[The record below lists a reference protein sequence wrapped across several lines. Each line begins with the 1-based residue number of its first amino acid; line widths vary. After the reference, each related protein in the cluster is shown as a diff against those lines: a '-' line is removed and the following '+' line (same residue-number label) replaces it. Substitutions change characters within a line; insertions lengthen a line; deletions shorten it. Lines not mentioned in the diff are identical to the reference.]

1 MNEKLVER
9 VKQCPTLP
17 SLPRIAIEILAL
29 AENPN
34 VALPALARIV
44 SQDAA
49 LVSKVLRTVNS
60 SFYGLSQRVS
70 GIDHALVVLGMEGV
84 KTLVLG
90 FSLVADLKKAKPRGG
105 FDHLAYWRRSLY
117 GATAA
122 RIFAEQFGVPLLEEA
137 FLSALLMDIG
147 MLALD
152 QVLGAEYAEITA
164 KAPSHAGLGPMEM
177 AALGMNHAEVTAVLA
192 QHWKLPPSLAL
203 PMAHHHK
210 PQLLE
215 ESSEKQV
222 AEVVW
227 LAGRVADVFVDK
239 QPEWSLC
246 DVRRVC
252 MDKYRINELDCD
264 AILCR
269 IGMKTNAL
277 GPLFEV
283 PMDPGSSYENIL
295 RRANDG
301 LLNMTRALHQEEA
314 PSDKRRSPRFKRGGA
329 ITVYPYANG
338 QVGEPI
344 RAQFRDASAQ
354 GLGIHIGCALPAG
367 AQFIVRLP
375 QKQGDPLPIL
385 YTVVRAERIGEAEHR
400 IGAELTCVLRQKDG
414 AAPNNRPA
422 PTAAATA
429 AATATAAAAEGRPAP
444 DGGKPADPD
453 DGIERIRRAILA
465 GI

>member
-1 MNEKLVER
+1 MMNTELFER
-9 VKQCPTLP
+9 IKKCPTLP
-17 SLPRIAIEILAL
+17 SLPRVAIEILAL
-29 AENPN
+29 AEDPN

-49 LVSKVLRTVNS
+49 LVAKVLKTVNS
-60 SFYGLSQRVS
+60 SFYSLSQRVS
-70 GIDHALVVLGMEGV
+70 GIDHALVVLGLEGV

-90 FSLVADLKKAKPRGG
+90 FSLVADLKSAKSKGG

-122 RIFAEQFGVPLLEEA
+122 RIFAEQFGVALLEEA

-152 QVLGAEYAEITA
+152 QVLGADYAKITT

-177 AALGMNHAEVTAVLA
+177 VALGTTHAEVTAALA
-192 QHWKLPPSLAL
+192 EHWKLPSQLAI

-210 PQLLE
+210 PQTLE
-215 ESSEKQV
+215 DSTEKSL
-222 AEVVW
+222 AEIVW
-227 LAGRVADVFVDK
+227 LAGRVADVFVDA

-252 MDKYRINELDCD
+252 MEKYQINELDCD

-283 PMDPGSSYENIL
+283 PIDPQNSYENIL
-295 RRANDG
+295 KRANEG
-301 LLNMTRALHQEEA
+301 LLNMTKALHQDEA
-314 PSDKRRSPRFKRGGA
+314 PTNKRRSPRFKRGGA
-329 ITVYPYANG
+329 ITIFPYNDGA
-338 QVGEPI
+338 VGEPL

-354 GLGIHIGCALPAG
+354 GLGIHVGCDLVPG
-367 AQFIVRLP
+367 SQFIVRLP
-375 QKQGDPLPIL
+375 QKVGEPLPIL
-385 YTVVRAERIGEAEHR
+385 YTVVRHERVGENEFR
-400 IGAELTCVLRQKDG
+400 VGAELTCVLRPKG
-414 AAPNNRPA
+414 SAPA
-422 PTAAATA
+422 PKGANTPVAT
-429 AATATAAAAEGRPAP
+429 TPAEVVAVAQAPAS
-444 DGGKPADPD
+444 ADPD
-453 DGIERIRRAILA
+453 DGVERIRKAILA
-465 GI
+465 SI